1 MHHSLHCLDDA
12 RCEDERTIR
21 GHNPLRIAFFQRK
34 KCSLSLKMDGS
45 RTVHSFTILNEVVDL
60 SGVCQKLPATVN
72 EGFAEASGIFVDL
85 RRI

>member
-1 MHHSLHCLDDA
+1 MGVEL
-12 RCEDERTIR
+12 I
-21 GHNPLRIAFFQRK
+21 I
-34 KCSLSLKMDGS
+34 LKEA
-45 RTVHSFTILNEVVDL
+45 VNL